1 MLLPLLHLTT
11 ALYIPPSASCKCL
24 LSPSQIPCPSTCY
37 CFYFGN
43 PNKTWSPVN
52 IVFLMVLWCNIL
64 HRLAKR
70 RGYHEKVIFTH
81 LVLPVPNTYDAILLN
96 AIMSHLSKLYFLL
109 QPSYNLL
116 TLIRLISMG
125 GLKALGDNK

>member
-1 MLLPLLHLTT
+1 MSIHLLV
-11 ALYIPPSASCKCL
+11 
-24 LSPSQIPCPSTCY
+24 
-37 CFYFGN
+37 FYFGN

-52 IVFLMVLWCNIL
+52 IIFFVVLWCNIL
-64 HRLAKR
+64 HRRTKR
-70 RGYHEKVIFTH
+70 QGYHEKVIFTH

-96 AIMSHLSKLYFLL
+96 AIMPHLSKLNFLL

-125 GLKALGDNK
+125 G